1 MIRDKFNGVLNQKR
15 NILVGNH
22 QHLFIL
28 IEKAFLGDAISEV
41 ILIID
46 LREIQNCRKGEVR
59 KTKRKVWERQGVDLK
74 RNNCRLTRS

>member
-22 QHLFIL
+22 QHLFNL
-28 IEKAFLGDAISEV
+28 MEKTFMSDVISEV

-46 LREIQNCRKGEVR
+46 LREIPTVG
-59 KTKRKVWERQGVDLK
+59 KV
-74 RNNCRLTRS
+74 